1 MEKKFIM
8 LSMLMMTNITLAAEK
23 SVSLDVPTMT
33 CPVCPFTVEKALNGV
48 DGVTAVD
55 ISFDEKMAKIT
66 FDDEK
71 TTAEALTE
79 ATKNAGYPST
89 VIN

>member
-1 MEKKFIM
+1 MKKKFIM

-23 SVSLDVPTMT
+23 SVSLFVPTMT

>member
-1 MEKKFIM
+1 MKKIFMM
-8 LSMLMMTNITLAAEK
+8 LSMLMMINIALAAEK
-23 SVSLDVPTMT
+23 TVSLDVPTMT

-55 ISFDEKMAKIT
+55 VSFEEKMAKVT
-66 FDDEK
+66 FDDKK

-79 ATKNAGYPST
+79 ATKNAGYPSI
-89 VIN
+89 VKN